1 MTRFLLRRTIHGIL
15 LIWVISMLVFGLFF
29 LAPGDIARRMSGR
42 QATPE
47 TVELIQHRLGLD
59 QPIWQQYGNFVW
71 RALHGDLGYDYYHQ
85 IPVSQIIVDA
95 LPKTLSLVLGAAV
108 LWMALGL
115 FNGIVSARRPRSLTD
130 RSLTLFSSIFYSM
143 PEFLLGLLLLYFAY
157 YRLTLAGAA
166 WFPAGGYVPFT
177 QDPRGW
183 AQSLVLPWLTLALL
197 TAATY
202 TRLTRSSLLDVL
214 GEDYI
219 RTARAKGLSE
229 RRVVYRH
236 GLRSALT
243 PVVTQFGIDIG
254 ALVGGV
260 VVVELVFSIDGLGW
274 EAITALSNQ
283 NLPVIV
289 GILLFG
295 TLAVVLANVVVD
307 LLYAVLDPRIRMS

>member
-1 MTRFLLRRTIHGIL
+1 MIRFLLRRTVHGIV
-15 LIWVISMLVFGLFF
+15 LIWVVSMLVFGLFF
-29 LAPGDIARRMSGR
+29 MTPGDVARRMAGR

-47 TVELIQHRLGLD
+47 TVELIRHRLGLD
-59 QPIWQQYGNFVW
+59 RPKWQQYGNFVW

-85 IPVSQIIVDA
+85 IPVTQIILDA

-115 FNGIVSARRPRSLTD
+115 FNGILSARRPRSLTD
-130 RSLTLFSSIFYSM
+130 RSLTLFSLIFYSM
-143 PEFLLGLLLLYFAY
+143 PGFLLGLLLLYFAY

>member
-1 MTRFLLRRTIHGIL
+1 VAACR
-15 LIWVISMLVFGLFF
+15 VYNCS
-29 LAPGDIARRMSGR
+29 A
-42 QATPE
+42 
-47 TVELIQHRLGLD
+47 HR
-59 QPIWQQYGNFVW
+59 P
-71 RALHGDLGYDYYHQ
+71 
-85 IPVSQIIVDA
+85 
-95 LPKTLSLVLGAAV
+95 
-108 LWMALGL
+108 GL

-130 RSLTLFSSIFYSM
+130 RSLTLFSLIFYSM

-243 PVVTQFGIDIG
+243 PVVTQLGIDIG

-260 VVVELVFSIDGLGW
+260 VVVELVFSIDGLGVGSNHCL
-274 EAITALSNQ
+274 EQPEPAGDRRDCLVRHARRRPREPGRGPALRRLGSKNPSG
-283 NLPVIV
+283 L
-289 GILLFG
+289 
-295 TLAVVLANVVVD
+295 
-307 LLYAVLDPRIRMS
+307 S